1 MRKFKKIEN
10 IEIDI
15 ETIKRELDLED
26 FELSEYTFKVLYHLD
41 FNRKRLLEANYFS
54 FKWYKYID
62 DDVIKEIAEEL
73 HSKGYNNIEIVNMS
87 YGDYQLMQL
96 GYPVDVFKVA
106 RKCDLIIRRNDLTF
120 EKLKTSSYEEL
131 LAFEG
136 MGDTKIRELV
146 RGLEAANIEHTIV
159 LPPSTEE
166 NRLAK
171 QKAKEEASNALLELI
186 ITYSN
191 LDIKNPIDKQIYND
205 YKSYINS
212 LTLKK
217 IEEKLER
224 FKSKIS
230 KPRQ

>member
-1 MRKFKKIEN
+1 MKKFKKIEN
-10 IEIDI
+10 INVDV
-15 ETIKRELDLED
+15 ETIKRELDLEEFD
-26 FELSEYTFKVLYHLD
+26 FSEYVFKVLYHLK
-41 FNRKRLLEANYFS
+41 FNKKRLLEADYFYLEG
-54 FKWYKYID
+54 YKYVD
-62 DDVIKEIAEEL
+62 DEVIKEIAEEL
-73 HSKGYNNIEIVNMS
+73 KSKGYHNIEIINLS
-87 YGDYQLMQL
+87 YGDYLLMQL
-96 GYPVDVFKVA
+96 GYPIDVFKVA

-120 EKLKTSSYEEL
+120 EKIKTSSYEEL

-146 RGLEAANIEHTIV
+146 RGLEAANVEHSII
-159 LPPSTEE
+159 LPPSAEE
-166 NRLAK
+166 IKLAR

-217 IEEKLER
+217 IEAKLER

-230 KPRQ
+230 K

>member
-73 HSKGYNNIEIVNMS
+73 SSKGYNNIEIVNMS
-87 YGDYQLMQL
+87 YGDYQLLQL
-96 GYPVDVFKVA
+96 GYPVDIFKVA

-146 RGLEAANIEHTIV
+146 RGLEAANVEHSII
-159 LPPSTEE
+159 LPPSLEE
-166 NRLAK
+166 IKQAK
-171 QKAKEEASNALLELI
+171 VAAKEQVVNELLDLI
-186 ITYSN
+186 LTHSN
-191 LDIKNPIDKQIYND
+191 LDIKNPIDKIIYND
-205 YKSYINS
+205 YKSHINS

-217 IEEKLER
+217 VEEKLER

>member
-1 MRKFKKIEN
+1 MKKFKKIEN
-10 IEIDI
+10 INVDV
-15 ETIKRELDLED
+15 ETIKRELDLEEFD
-26 FELSEYTFKVLYHLD
+26 FSEYVFKVLYHLK
-41 FNRKRLLEANYFS
+41 FNKKRLLEADYFYLEG
-54 FKWYKYID
+54 YKYVD
-62 DDVIKEIAEEL
+62 DEVIKEIAEEL
-73 HSKGYNNIEIVNMS
+73 KSKGYHNIEIINLS
-87 YGDYQLMQL
+87 YGDYLLMQL
-96 GYPVDVFKVA
+96 GYPIDVFKVA
-106 RKCDLIIRRNDLTF
+106 RKCDMIIRRNDLTF

-186 ITYSN
+186 LTYSN

-217 IEEKLER
+217 IEDKLER

-230 KPRQ
+230 K